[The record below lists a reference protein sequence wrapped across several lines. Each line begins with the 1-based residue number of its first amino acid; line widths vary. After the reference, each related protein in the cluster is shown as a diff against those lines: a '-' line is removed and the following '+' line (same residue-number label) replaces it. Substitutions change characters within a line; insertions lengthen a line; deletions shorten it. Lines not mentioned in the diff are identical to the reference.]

1 MNTDWKKLKQSKDGI
16 PTYDSLIP
24 YILKVLENGEET
36 TTSTISKKAIQFLKI
51 PDEIQNIKYPKY
63 PNSDGVLV
71 NRFSFALSDLF
82 KADAVARPNRG
93 IYEITDSGISL
104 LNEYG
109 DQLNKKVLKKQPAYI
124 KYMQEM
130 NERNK
135 LAGLNETDELFAEED
150 EINPRKKIDELATN
164 LNNEVAT
171 ELLNKIRNSDPYF
184 FERLVVDLLVA
195 MGYSGENGTAK
206 VTSKSND
213 GGIDGVINQD
223 PLGTSTVYIQA
234 KRYKET
240 NVVQRNDI
248 QSFYGALAGVNAD
261 RGVFITTSKFSK
273 GAMEFAKN
281 QGIVLIDGIQL
292 TDLMIDYQV
301 GVETA
306 KTYKVFKID
315 SDYFDFE

>member
-1 MNTDWKKLKQSKDGI
+1 MNTDWSKLKKSKDGI

-36 TTSTISKKAIQFLKI
+36 TTSTISKKTIQFLTI
-51 PDEIQNIKYPKY
+51 PDEIRNIKYPKY
-63 PNSDGVLV
+63 PTSEGVLI

-93 IYEITDSGISL
+93 VYQITDLGIAL
-104 LNEYG
+104 LKEYG
-109 DQLNKKVLKKQPAYI
+109 DQLNKKILKKQLAFI

-130 NERNK
+130 DERNK
-135 LAGLNETDELFAEED
+135 LAGLNETDDSLSEDD
-150 EINPRKKIDELATN
+150 EINSRTKIDELTTN

-171 ELLNKIRNSDPYF
+171 ELLSKIRNSNPYF
-184 FERLVVDLLVA
+184 FEHLVVDLLVA

-248 QSFYGALAGVNAD
+248 QSFYGALAGINAD

-281 QGIVLIDGIQL
+281 KGIVLIDGIQL

-306 KTYKVFKID
+306 KTYKIFKID